1 MLFRKLFIVS
11 FFGVCLL
18 SYQWGVAQE
27 STGQNK
33 TPEMMSVLNAA
44 DMQARMDKMNL
55 QMEDMMKMMKDMH
68 GNMGNMMANGQC
80 IGMNGSMN
88 GSMNGKSMNRKPP
101 KKVAA
106 PEVIK

>member
-1 MLFRKLFIVS
+1 MLFRKFFVFS
-11 FFGVCLL
+11 FFAVCML
-18 SYQWGVAQE
+18 SYRWGVAQE
-27 STGQNK
+27 SAGQNK

-44 DMQARMDKMNL
+44 DMQGRMDKMNL

-80 IGMNGSMN
+80 IGTN

-106 PEVIK
+106 PEVTK